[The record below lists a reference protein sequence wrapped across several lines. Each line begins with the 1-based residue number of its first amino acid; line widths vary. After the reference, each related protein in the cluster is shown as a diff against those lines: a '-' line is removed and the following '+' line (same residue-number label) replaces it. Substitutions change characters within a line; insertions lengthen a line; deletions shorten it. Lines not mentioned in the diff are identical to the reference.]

1 MARFG
6 RTKKFEKKDG
16 FPPIPVEQSVETMA
30 RFVRGKK
37 FKTTDGFRITPVQK
51 KC

>member
-6 RTKKFEKKDG
+6 RRKKLETTDG

-30 RFVRGKK
+30 GFVRAKK